1 MTSVQLNQ
9 TNTPFNEEQLA
20 LINQLLPMLTP
31 EQQHWLSGY
40 LLNPATT
47 SVSDN
52 KTDIQENEAGIT
64 ETETSTSTDQSVSEP
79 VSAST
84 EPLDVHVL
92 YGTETGN
99 AEEIAET
106 FETKLKS
113 QNLNVHLWDM
123 DDFPRDS
130 LPEVEHLFII
140 CSTQGVGEPPINA
153 LDLYDYLH
161 GDDAPQLDQVN
172 FAVLALGDQDFPD
185 FCQAGK
191 DFDHILGQLGAN
203 RVADRV
209 DCDFDYEETAE
220 QWITN
225 MIELLTQ
232 ASSNTNEETPSVENE
247 DVTIEEPQAP
257 YSKSN
262 PFQAEVL
269 KNTILTQPEASREV
283 RHLEISLEGYREA
296 YEPGDSLVVIPQND
310 PVLVNQLI
318 DALNWDAETPI
329 QMNDSDS
336 MRSLKEA
343 LTHDFE
349 IAKLTPVL
357 MKNAAELL
365 GNPMLN
371 ANIQKSEWVQNYI
384 YGKDVIDLIRDFTP
398 VALEP
403 NMLPQLL
410 RKLPPREY
418 SIASSNKVNPN
429 SVHITVRVVKYEAH
443 RRERFGVCSVQLADR
458 TSVGDKLPVYL
469 KKNPNFKFPYDTET
483 PVIMI
488 CAGTGIAPYRAYLQ
502 ERAYLNL
509 KGEQW
514 LIFGNQNYHHDFL
527 YKDDLE
533 QWLEEGVLSKLDLAF
548 SRETENKI
556 YVQHR
561 IEENSAEF
569 YKWIQ
574 AGATIYLC
582 GNKDEMASGV
592 HESLIKVLIKEGN
605 LDETEAEA
613 YLTEMIKNQRYQRDV
628 Y

>member
-225 MIELLTQ
+225 MLELLTQ

-458 TSVGDKLPVYL
+458 TSVGDKLSVYL

-488 CAGTGIAPYRAYLQ
+488 GAGTGIAPYRAYLQ
-502 ERAYLNL
+502 ERAYLNI

>member
-1 MTSVQLNQ
+1 MNQ

-225 MIELLTQ
+225 MLELLTQ

-418 SIASSNKVNPN
+418 SIASSNKINPN

-488 CAGTGIAPYRAYLQ
+488 GAGTGIAPYRAYLQ

-605 LDETEAEA
+605 MDETEAEA

>member
-1 MTSVQLNQ
+1 MQLNQ

-153 LDLYDYLH
+153 LDLYDHLH

-191 DFDHILGQLGAN
+191 DFDYILGQLGAN

-225 MIELLTQ
+225 MLELLTQ

-488 CAGTGIAPYRAYLQ
+488 GAGTGIAPYRAYLQ

>member
-40 LLNPATT
+40 LLNPAIT

-225 MIELLTQ
+225 MLELLTQ

-269 KNTILTQPEASREV
+269 KNTILTQPETSREV

-310 PVLVNQLI
+310 PVLVDQLI

-488 CAGTGIAPYRAYLQ
+488 GAGTGIAPYRAYLQ

-605 LDETEAEA
+605 LDETEAED

>member
-1 MTSVQLNQ
+1 MQLNQ

-84 EPLDVHVL
+84 ESLDVHVL

-225 MIELLTQ
+225 MLELLTQ

-488 CAGTGIAPYRAYLQ
+488 GAGTGIAPYRAYLQ
-502 ERAYLNL
+502 ERAYLNI

>member
-1 MTSVQLNQ
+1 MQLNQ

-483 PVIMI
+483 PIIMI
-488 CAGTGIAPYRAYLQ
+488 GAGTGIAPYRAYLQ

>member
-1 MTSVQLNQ
+1 MQLNQ

-40 LLNPATT
+40 LLNPAIT

-225 MIELLTQ
+225 MLELLTQ
-232 ASSNTNEETPSVENE
+232 TSSNTNEETPSVENE

-269 KNTILTQPEASREV
+269 KNTILTQPETSREV

-310 PVLVNQLI
+310 PVLVDQLI

-488 CAGTGIAPYRAYLQ
+488 GAGTGIAPYRAYLQ

-605 LDETEAEA
+605 LDETEAED

>member
-1 MTSVQLNQ
+1 MQLNQ

-40 LLNPATT
+40 LLNPAIT

-225 MIELLTQ
+225 MLELLTQ
-232 ASSNTNEETPSVENE
+232 TSSNTNEETPSVENE

-269 KNTILTQPEASREV
+269 KNTILTQPETSREV

-310 PVLVNQLI
+310 PVLVDQLI

-488 CAGTGIAPYRAYLQ
+488 GAGTGIAPYRAYLQ

>member
-1 MTSVQLNQ
+1 MQLNQ

-52 KTDIQENEAGIT
+52 KADIQENEAGIT

-225 MIELLTQ
+225 MLELLTQ

-418 SIASSNKVNPN
+418 SIASSNKINPN

-469 KKNPNFKFPYDTET
+469 KKNPNFKFTYDTET

-488 CAGTGIAPYRAYLQ
+488 GAGTGIAPYRAYLQ

-605 LDETEAEA
+605 MDETEAEA

>member
-172 FAVLALGDQDFPD
+172 FAVLGLGDQDFPD

-488 CAGTGIAPYRAYLQ
+488 GAGTGIAPYRAYLQ

>member
-1 MTSVQLNQ
+1 MNQ

-84 EPLDVHVL
+84 EPQDVHVL

-225 MIELLTQ
+225 MLELLTQ

-418 SIASSNKVNPN
+418 SIASSNKINPN

-488 CAGTGIAPYRAYLQ
+488 GAGTGIAPYRAYLQ

-605 LDETEAEA
+605 MDETEAEA

>member
-1 MTSVQLNQ
+1 MQLNQ

-384 YGKDVIDLIRDFTP
+384 YGKDIIDLIRDFTP

-488 CAGTGIAPYRAYLQ
+488 GAGTGIAPYRAYLQ

>member
-1 MTSVQLNQ
+1 MQLNQ

-52 KTDIQENEAGIT
+52 KADIQENEAGIT
-64 ETETSTSTDQSVSEP
+64 KTETSTSTDQSVSEP

-225 MIELLTQ
+225 MLELLTQ

-418 SIASSNKVNPN
+418 SIASSNKINPN

-488 CAGTGIAPYRAYLQ
+488 GAGTGIAPYRAYLQ

-605 LDETEAEA
+605 MDETEAEA

>member
-1 MTSVQLNQ
+1 MQLNQ

-225 MIELLTQ
+225 MLELLTQ

-418 SIASSNKVNPN
+418 SIASSNKINPN

-443 RRERFGVCSVQLADR
+443 RRERFGVCSVQLANR

-488 CAGTGIAPYRAYLQ
+488 GAGTGIAPYRAYLQ

-605 LDETEAEA
+605 MDETEAEA

>member
-1 MTSVQLNQ
+1 MQLNQ

-483 PVIMI
+483 PIIMI
-488 CAGTGIAPYRAYLQ
+488 GAGTGIAPYRAYLQ

-605 LDETEAEA
+605 LDETEAKA